1 MIHEIEPLPIKSE
14 QFFAFKILSNEVRY
28 GVCGESAES
37 VEMLYGGESGIR
49 THVRVSPKHAFQAC
63 AFSHSAI
70 SPTRA
75 TSNLTYG
82 SAPYWPGRIEKSR
95 LHTTIMMRPSGT
107 EIFDEH
113 QSKVRLASELR
124 ALLALAIPVALSEI
138 GWMTMSVVDVIM
150 VGRLGPVAIGA
161 VGLGNAIYYAPSL
174 FGIGL
179 LLGLD
184 TLVSRSWGARDFD
197 DCHRSLAQ
205 GMYVALAFTPVLML
219 FIVFARPL
227 FTGRGVDPVVGEFT
241 RSYAGILNWGTLP
254 LLVYGGFRRYLQGVA
269 RVRPVTFALI
279 SANLVNLAGNW
290 IFIYGKLGMPA
301 MGVAGSAI
309 STVLA
314 RIYMAAVLV
323 YFAWQHEHRRGHSLF
338 AHWPGP
344 DWSRI
349 RALLDLGIP
358 AGFQVVLEVAA
369 FGAATILAAHLGAVA
384 LATHEIVLNCAAYT
398 YMVPL
403 GVSAAGAVAVG
414 HAIGAGDTAKAR
426 RVGWM
431 AIALG
436 VGFMVFAALLFIMIP
451 RPILEI
457 YSRDTRVLQLGSHIL
472 LIVAAFEIF
481 DGAQSVATGVL
492 RGLAETKI
500 PMLLNFGGYWLFGLP
515 LGAMLCFD
523 LCWGLS
529 GIWTGLTVA
538 LVTIALLMLLRWH
551 RATRSFRQAT

>member
-1 MIHEIEPLPIKSE
+1 MHNP
-14 QFFAFKILSNEVRY
+14 
-28 GVCGESAES
+28 
-37 VEMLYGGESGIR
+37 
-49 THVRVSPKHAFQAC
+49 
-63 AFSHSAI
+63 
-70 SPTRA
+70 
-75 TSNLTYG
+75 
-82 SAPYWPGRIEKSR
+82 
-95 LHTTIMMRPSGT
+95 GT

-113 QSKVRLASELR
+113 SPRVNLAAELR
-124 ALLALAIPVALSEI
+124 ALLALAIPVVLSEL
-138 GWMTMSVVDVIM
+138 GWMTMSVVDVVM
-150 VGRLGPVAIGA
+150 VGKLGPAAIGA

-205 GMYVALAFTPVLML
+205 AMYIALAFTPVLML

-227 FTGRGVDPVVGEFT
+227 FTGRGVDPLVGALT

-269 RVRPVTFALI
+269 RVQPVTFALV

-290 IFIYGKLGMPA
+290 VLIYGRLGMPA
-301 MGVAGSAI
+301 LGVRGSAI
-309 STVLA
+309 STVIA
-314 RIYMAAVLV
+314 RIYMAGVLV
-323 YFAWQHEHRRGHSLF
+323 YFAWQHERGRGHSLF
-338 AHWPGP
+338 ANWPGP
-344 DWSRI
+344 DWTRI

-358 AGFQVVLEVAA
+358 AAFQVVLEVAA
-369 FGAATILAAHLGAVA
+369 FGAATILAAHLGAVS
-384 LATHEIVLNCAAYT
+384 LAIHEIVLNCAAYT

-414 HAIGAGDTAKAR
+414 HAIGAGNPAKAR

-436 VGFMVFAALLFIMIP
+436 VGFMVFAALLFIVTP
-451 RPILEI
+451 RPIIAI
-457 YSRDTRVLQLGSHIL
+457 YSRDARVLALGAHIL
-472 LIVAAFEIF
+472 LIVAAFEVF

-492 RGLAETKI
+492 RGLGETKI
-500 PMLLNFGGYWLFGLP
+500 PMLMNFGGYWLFGLP
-515 LGAMLCFD
+515 LGALLCFD
-523 LCWGLS
+523 LHWGLS

-538 LVTIALLMLLRWH
+538 LITIAVLLVMRW
-551 RATRSFRQAT
+551 RIASSSISSRLSSPVETA

>member
-1 MIHEIEPLPIKSE
+1 
-14 QFFAFKILSNEVRY
+14 
-28 GVCGESAES
+28 
-37 VEMLYGGESGIR
+37 
-49 THVRVSPKHAFQAC
+49 
-63 AFSHSAI
+63 
-70 SPTRA
+70 
-75 TSNLTYG
+75 
-82 SAPYWPGRIEKSR
+82 
-95 LHTTIMMRPSGT
+95 MRSSDVA
-107 EIFDEH
+107 IFDEH
-113 QSKVRLASELR
+113 NPRVNLGAELR

-138 GWMTMSVVDVIM
+138 GWMTMTVVDVIM
-150 VGRLGPVAIGA
+150 VGKLGPSAIGA

-184 TLVSRSWGARDFD
+184 TLVSHSWGARDFD

-205 GMYVALAFTPVLML
+205 AMYIALAFTPVLML

-227 FTGRGVDPVVGEFT
+227 FTGHGVDPAVGAMT

-301 MGVAGSAI
+301 MGVRGSAI
-309 STVLA
+309 STVVA

-323 YFAWQHEHRRGHSLF
+323 YFAWQHERRRSHSLF
-338 AHWPGP
+338 AHWPRP
-344 DWSRI
+344 DWARI

-358 AGFQVVLEVAA
+358 TAFQVVLEVAA
-369 FGAATILAAHLGAVA
+369 FGTATILAAHLGAVP
-384 LATHEIVLNCAAYT
+384 LATHEIVLNCAAFA

-414 HAIGAGDTAKAR
+414 HAIGAGNPAKAR
-426 RVGWM
+426 RAGWM
-431 AIALG
+431 AIGLG
-436 VGFMVFAALLFIMIP
+436 VGFMAVAALLFIVMP

-457 YSRDTRVLQLGSHIL
+457 YSRDERVLRLGAHIL

-481 DGAQSVATGVL
+481 DGAQSVASGVL
-492 RGLAETKI
+492 RGLGETRI
-500 PMLLNFGGYWLFGLP
+500 PMVLNFIGYWLFGLP
-515 LGAMLCFD
+515 LGAVLCFEMR
-523 LCWGLS
+523 WGLS
-529 GIWTGLTVA
+529 GLWTGLTVA
-538 LVTIALLMLLRWH
+538 LITIAVLMLLRWR
-551 RATRSFRQAT
+551 RASSSISSQPSLPVETR